1 MSAKSFL
8 LIGLLGMMSACGSGL
23 NSYHSEGLEVPGM
36 ADGVLT
42 LPSAGVASGR
52 SYINTANVGFYI
64 DLSASSPEV
73 ISYLYQLESHEIQ
86 VSRTE
91 VAGSELYRVRF
102 MGSQDQGPCPF
113 NSSSTCTR
121 IQLQRLVAY

>member
-1 MSAKSFL
+1 MVMKPILFLSIAL
-8 LIGLLGMMSACGSGL
+8 LISACGSGL

-36 ADGVLT
+36 VDGVLT

-73 ISYLYQLESHEIQ
+73 ISYLYRLESHEIQ

-102 MGSQDQGPCPF
+102 TGSQDQGPCPF

-121 IQLQRLVAY
+121 IQLQSLVAY